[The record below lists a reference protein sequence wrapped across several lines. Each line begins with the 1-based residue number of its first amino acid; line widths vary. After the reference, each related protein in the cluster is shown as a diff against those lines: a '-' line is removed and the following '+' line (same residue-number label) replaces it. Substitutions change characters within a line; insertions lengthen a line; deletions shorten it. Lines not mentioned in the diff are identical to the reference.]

1 MEVGKRRTRDEPPP
15 GYSAPYGAEAR
26 VTPRYLFAFI
36 LVAVLIPAVAD
47 AQERRSTLDLSG
59 GYAGFLDEDT
69 IEHGTVG
76 AAWRW
81 QVTPRF
87 SIGPEVVYMHGPG
100 GDRDIFITAKVLVDF
115 MPEQK
120 VSPYFVA
127 DGGMM
132 FHRDEIIFATGPYW
146 SKEGAG
152 SFGGGVRVNVT
163 PRLFV
168 APEFRIGWEPH
179 IRVTGVVGWKL

>member
-1 MEVGKRRTRDEPPP
+1 MEVATFGLFATTSIPMLRAARLGSWELEIGNCEIAADEPLP
-15 GYSAPYGAEAR
+15 GYSSPYAAEAR
-26 VTPRYLFAFI
+26 VTSRYLSAFI

-47 AQERRSTLDLSG
+47 AQERRPTLDLSG
-59 GYAGFLDEDT
+59 GYAGFVDEDT

-132 FHRDEIIFATGPYW
+132 FHRD
-146 SKEGAG
+146 
-152 SFGGGVRVNVT
+152 
-163 PRLFV
+163 
-168 APEFRIGWEPH
+168 
-179 IRVTGVVGWKL
+179 